1 MIAAVFGVL
10 FLVVY
15 GLVLSQ
21 QDDVGVAWGY
31 AAAVVIACALSVG
44 GAMTGRSWMILVAAV
59 LFTLC
64 MVLGLLSIGILLLPA
79 TALAFIAFVFSR
91 KDGAAQDGSAQE
103 GPAST
108 V

>member
-1 MIAAVFGVL
+1 MVAAVFGVL

-44 GAMTGRSWMILVAAV
+44 GAMTGRSWMILVAAI

-64 MVLGLLSIGILLLPA
+64 MLLGLLSIGILLLPA

-91 KDGAAQDGSAQE
+91 KDGATQDG
-103 GPAST
+103 PAPPATTS
-108 V
+108 